1 MWKKH
6 ITGKVLAQKMDHVLA
21 ISALTTAD
29 QKPSELEGITA
40 TMGPTFEGT
49 IAVNKTTLKII
60 AAD

>member
-6 ITGKVLAQKMDHVLA
+6 ISRKVLAQKMDHVLA

-40 TMGPTFEGT
+40 TMAPTLEGT
-49 IAVNKTTLKII
+49 IVVDKTIT
-60 AAD
+60 